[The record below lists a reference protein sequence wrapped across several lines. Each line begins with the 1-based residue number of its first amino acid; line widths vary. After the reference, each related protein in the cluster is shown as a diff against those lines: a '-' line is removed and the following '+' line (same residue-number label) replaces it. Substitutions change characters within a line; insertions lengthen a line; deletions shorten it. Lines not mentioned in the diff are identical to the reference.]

1 MNPIN
6 LFEIEALARER
17 LKASTADYFGGGSD
31 DEVTLRANRTAF
43 EEIFLR
49 PRYLVDVSQR
59 SLETTVLGTPLS
71 MPLLIAP
78 TGFQA
83 LAHADGELA
92 TARAAAN
99 AGTIMIL
106 STFSTYSLEEVRGE
120 VEGPLWF
127 QLYVHKDRGLTTG
140 LVERAE
146 AAGYEAIVLTVD
158 VPVLGR
164 RERDVRNEFVLPPD
178 LRVANFDIGQ
188 SEGLHDGAGESG
200 LAAFHRGLRAP
211 QFSWRELEWLVAKT
225 RLPVILKGVL
235 RGDDA
240 ALGVDHGAKGI
251 IVSNHGGRQLDGA
264 IPGIRALPD
273 VVDAV
278 GDRVDVLVD
287 GGIRRGSD
295 ILKAIALGAR
305 AVLIGR
311 PAVWGLAWDGEAGLT
326 RVLKI
331 LKDEFD
337 TAMALTGAPT
347 VNAITRDLIA

>member
-1 MNPIN
+1 
-6 LFEIEALARER
+6 
-17 LKASTADYFGGGSD
+17 
-31 DEVTLRANRTAF
+31 
-43 EEIFLR
+43 
-49 PRYLVDVSQR
+49 
-59 SLETTVLGTPLS
+59 
-71 MPLLIAP
+71 
-78 TGFQA
+78 
-83 LAHADGELA
+83 
-92 TARAAAN
+92 
-99 AGTIMIL
+99 
-106 STFSTYSLEEVRGE
+106 
-120 VEGPLWF
+120 
-127 QLYVHKDRGLTTG
+127 
-140 LVERAE
+140 
-146 AAGYEAIVLTVD
+146 
-158 VPVLGR
+158 
-164 RERDVRNEFVLPPD
+164 
-178 LRVANFDIGQ
+178 
-188 SEGLHDGAGESG
+188 
-200 LAAFHRGLRAP
+200 
-211 QFSWRELEWLVAKT
+211 
-225 RLPVILKGVL
+225 VL

>member
-1 MNPIN
+1 MNPLN
-6 LFEIEALARER
+6 LFDIERLARER
-17 LKASTADYFGGGSD
+17 LAIGTADYFGGGAE
-31 DEVTLRANRTAF
+31 DEVTLRANRAAF

-49 PRYLVDVSQR
+49 PRYLVDVSHR

-71 MPLLIAP
+71 MPVLIAP

-92 TARAAAN
+92 TARATAK
-99 AGTIMIL
+99 AGTVMIL

-146 AAGYEAIVLTVD
+146 SAGYEAIVLTVD

-178 LRVANFDIGQ
+178 LRVANFDITQ
-188 SEGLHDGAGESG
+188 SAGLHDAGGESG

-211 QFSWRELEWLVAKT
+211 QFSWKELEWLVAKT

-240 ALGVDHGAKGI
+240 TLGVDHGAKGI

-264 IPGIRALPD
+264 IPGIRALPE

-287 GGIRRGSD
+287 GGIRRGTD

-311 PAVWGLAWDGEAGLT
+311 PAVWGLACAGEGGLT
-326 RVLKI
+326 QVLEI
-331 LKDEFD
+331 LRDEFD

-347 VNAITRDLIA
+347 VGAITRDLIA